1 MSLLPFNECC
11 SIMVC
16 GATSSG
22 KTIWTYKVLQN
33 LNVFKHPPE
42 AILYCYGVWQPLFE
56 DMEMI
61 PNLIMRQGVP
71 DSLDD
76 WAPDVKHRL
85 IIIDDLMDKVV
96 NSLDM
101 SLLFTQGC
109 HHKHISII
117 YITQN
122 LYLQGKYSRTISLNT
137 QYIVLF
143 RSLWDVTQIS
153 VLGRQMFPGNAKL
166 LTQAYN
172 DVMKTPYNYLI
183 IDSSPHSNPQY
194 RLRTNIFPDEYP
206 IVYRSK
212 V

>member
-11 SIMVC
+11 SIMVS
-16 GATSSG
+16 GSTSSG
-22 KTIWTYKVLQN
+22 KTIWTYKVLRN
-33 LNVFKHPPE
+33 LDVFKEPPD
-42 AILYCYGVWQPLFE
+42 AMLYCYGVWQNLFE
-56 DMEMI
+56 DIEMI
-61 PNLIMRQGVP
+61 PNMTMHQGLP
-71 DSLDD
+71 DNLDD
-76 WAPDVKHRL
+76 WAPQAKHRL

-96 NSLDM
+96 NDMEM

-143 RSLWDVTQIS
+143 RSLRDVSQIS
-153 VLGRQMFPGNAKL
+153 LLGRQMFPGKSKL
-166 LTQAYN
+166 LTQVYT
-172 DVMKTPYNYLI
+172 DVMKVPYAYLI

-194 RLRTNIFPDEYP
+194 RLRTHIFPGEYP
-206 IVYRSK
+206 VVYVSK